1 MIQRRLL
8 FRLLISSVLVLSVVS
23 SVSADSLWDS
33 SKGNLYTT
41 DRRKPRVGDVVTIV
55 VSEASSAQQ
64 EATTRTSKESGI
76 GVELE
81 SGWDQ
86 VANLLGSETIR
97 KKYSGKLSGS
107 DDFSGSGQTAR
118 KSTVRAMVTAVITEI
133 LENGNIYVVGE
144 HKVKVNQEI
153 ETIRI
158 SGIIRP
164 ADISASNTIESYK
177 IAKAEV
183 SVNGSG
189 VVGAKQSPGVLTK
202 MLNWLF

>member
-1 MIQRRLL
+1 MTGHP
-8 FRLLISSVLVLSVVS
+8 VV
-23 SVSADSLWDS
+23 ADSLWDS
-33 SKGNLYTT
+33 AKGNLYSA
-41 DRRKPRVGDVVTIV
+41 DRRKPRVGDVVTII

-76 GVELE
+76 GVDLE

-97 KKYSGKLSGS
+97 KTYTGKLSGT
-107 DDFSGSGQTAR
+107 DDYRGSGQTAR

-133 LENGNIYVVGE
+133 LENGNVYVVGE
-144 HKVKVNQEI
+144 HKVKVNQEM

-164 ADISASNTIESYK
+164 GDISASNTIESYK

-189 VVGAKQSPGVLTK
+189 VVGSKQSPGILTK
-202 MLNWLF
+202 MLNWFF

>member
-1 MIQRRLL
+1 MLIQRQFALA
-8 FRLLISSVLVLSVVS
+8 LVTSILVVMA
-23 SVSADSLWDS
+23 VPLYADSLWDS
-33 SKGNLYTT
+33 GKGNLYSVE
-41 DRRKPRVGDVVTIV
+41 RRRPKVGDVVTIV

-64 EATTRTSKESGI
+64 EATTRTSKQSGI
-76 GVELE
+76 GINFE

-97 KKYSGKLSGS
+97 KTYSGKIKGG
-107 DDFSGSGQTAR
+107 DDYLGSGQTAR

-133 LENGNIYVVGE
+133 LENGNVYVVGE
-144 HKVKVNQEI
+144 HKVKVNQEM
-153 ETIRI
+153 ETIRV

-164 ADISASNTIESYK
+164 GDISATNTIDSYK

-189 VVGAKQSPGVLTK
+189 VVGSKQSPGVLTK
-202 MLNWLF
+202 MFSWFF

>member
-1 MIQRRLL
+1 MLIQRQFALA
-8 FRLLISSVLVLSVVS
+8 LLISGLLIGVPLY
-23 SVSADSLWDS
+23 ADSLWDTG
-33 SKGNLYTT
+33 KGNLYSAE
-41 DRRKPRVGDVVTIV
+41 RRKPKVGDVVTIV

-64 EATTRTSKESGI
+64 EATTRTSKESGV
-76 GVELE
+76 GLDLE

-97 KKYSGKLSGS
+97 KTYSGKLKGN
-107 DDFSGSGQTAR
+107 DEFRGTGQTAR
-118 KSTVRAMVTAVITEI
+118 KSTVRAKVTAVITEI
-133 LENGNIYVVGE
+133 LENGNVYVVGE
-144 HKVKVNQEI
+144 HKVKVNQEM

-164 ADISASNTIESYK
+164 SDISAANTIDSYQ

-189 VVGAKQSPGVLTK
+189 VIGSKQSPGVLTK
-202 MLNWLF
+202 MFNWLF

>member
-1 MIQRRLL
+1 
-8 FRLLISSVLVLSVVS
+8 LIGVPLY
-23 SVSADSLWDS
+23 ADSLWDTG
-33 SKGNLYTT
+33 KGNLYSAE
-41 DRRKPRVGDVVTIV
+41 RRKPKVGDVVTIV

-64 EATTRTSKESGI
+64 EATTRTSKESGV
-76 GVELE
+76 GLDLE

-97 KKYSGKLSGS
+97 KTYSGKLKGN
-107 DDFSGSGQTAR
+107 DEFRGTGQTAR

-133 LENGNIYVVGE
+133 LENGNVYVVGE
-144 HKVKVNQEI
+144 HKVKVNQEM

-164 ADISASNTIESYK
+164 SDISAANTIDSYK

-189 VVGAKQSPGVLTK
+189 VIGSKQSPGVLTK
-202 MLNWLF
+202 MFNWLF

>member
-1 MIQRRLL
+1 MLIQRQFALA
-8 FRLLISSVLVLSVVS
+8 LLISGLLIGVPLY
-23 SVSADSLWDS
+23 ADSLWDTG
-33 SKGNLYTT
+33 KGNLYSAE
-41 DRRKPRVGDVVTIV
+41 RRKPKVGDVVTIV

-64 EATTRTSKESGI
+64 EATTRTSKESGV
-76 GVELE
+76 GLDLE

-97 KKYSGKLSGS
+97 KTYSGKLKGN
-107 DDFSGSGQTAR
+107 DEFRGTGQTAR

-133 LENGNIYVVGE
+133 LENGNVYVVGE
-144 HKVKVNQEI
+144 HKVKVNQEM

-164 ADISASNTIESYK
+164 SDISAANTIDSYK

-189 VVGAKQSPGVLTK
+189 VIGSKQSPGVLTK
-202 MLNWLF
+202 MFNWLF